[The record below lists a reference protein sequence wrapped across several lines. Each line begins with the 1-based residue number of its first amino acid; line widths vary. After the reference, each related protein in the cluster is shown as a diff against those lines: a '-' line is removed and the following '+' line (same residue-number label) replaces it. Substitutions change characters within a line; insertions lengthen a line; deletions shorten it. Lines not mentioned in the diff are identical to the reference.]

1 MAMDTP
7 ACTRIHEVVR
17 GMTKKSNEVTALFN
31 LKSMQGSH
39 LRLSNVSNGS
49 FGGQGRSMLSYF
61 SLLTHCFQVLFVA
74 NAAA

>member
-1 MAMDTP
+1 MAMGTP
-7 ACTRIHEVVR
+7 ASTQILEIVR
-17 GMTKKSNEVTALFN
+17 GMTKKPNEVTAQVN

-49 FGGQGRSMLSYF
+49 FGGQSRSMLGYF

-74 NAAA
+74 NTAA